1 MRGDDRDFSDLLAK
15 LATTPSALV
24 LAALEHGALR
34 MLEIT
39 ENDPRLDEETL
50 GTALRDLDSAG
61 LVARRV
67 DPGPPLRVLYQLT
80 ERGAKLAPAF
90 GILTK
95 WIASEGSPY
104 GRG

>member
-1 MRGDDRDFSDLLAK
+1 MPDDRGFSDLLAK
-15 LATTPSALV
+15 LAAYPSSLI
-24 LAALEHGALR
+24 LAALEPGALR
-34 MLEIT
+34 MSEFT

-50 GTALRDLDSAG
+50 ATALRDLDAAG

-80 ERGAKLAPAF
+80 ERGEKLAPAL

-95 WIASEGSPY
+95 WIASEGSTQ
-104 GRG
+104 GRN